1 MPPDLKPDTRT
12 RILEAAYSLLSR
24 TGVSELSQP
33 KVARA
38 AGLRQSHLT
47 YYFPTRSDLLQALAQ
62 HSIGQILTRLTGEAA
77 EGSLTPDMLAR
88 LVGDIVSDK
97 RRARTMLGLVVTSDE
112 NREIK
117 KFLRDFVIRVRG
129 GIADITRMLGQDIDP
144 ERIAAFHSLMVGTAI
159 LNVAR
164 DNAQSRKD
172 CAQIARFAV
181 EHILF
186 DGKATVPPPQDRA
199 KGKA

>member
-12 RILEAAYSLLSR
+12 RILEAAYSLLSK

-112 NREIK
+112 NRKIK
-117 KFLRDFVIRVRG
+117 KFLRDFVAQVRG
-129 GIADITRMLGQDIDP
+129 GIADITRMLGQDVDP

-186 DGKATVPPPQDRA
+186 DGKATVPSPQDRT

>member
-186 DGKATVPPPQDRA
+186 DGKATAPPPQDRA
-199 KGKA
+199 KGKT